1 MLMELELDEFMYWR
15 AVRTG
20 RYPITPKLHRAGA
33 VGAILALGLCLCTPP
48 VQSATA
54 TTESQVEAVFVYN
67 FSRFVEWPPQAFAA
81 ADGPF
86 IIGILGSDPFGGRL
100 DEAVHGEQINGH
112 ALEIR
117 RFRSVS
123 EIGNCQILFIDRS
136 QSGEIRN
143 ILNTLDH
150 RSILTVSAFE
160 DSTKYGVM
168 VQFATENNRVR
179 LRINVDS
186 AKAAGLIISSKL
198 LRPAE
203 IVTSGAA
210 P

>member
-1 MLMELELDEFMYWR
+1 MDWR
-15 AVRTG
+15 AVRTDG
-20 RYPITPKLHRAGA
+20 HPIESKPHRTGA
-33 VGAILALGLCLCTPP
+33 VGTLVAVGLCLFAPLA
-48 VQSATA
+48 QSVTA
-54 TTESQVEAVFVYN
+54 PTESQVEAVFVYN

-81 ADGPF
+81 GDGPF
-86 IIGILGSDPFGGRL
+86 VIGILGSDPFGGRL

-117 RFRSVS
+117 RFRNVS

-136 QSGEIRN
+136 QGSEIKN
-143 ILNTLDH
+143 ILNSLDH
-150 RSILTVSAFE
+150 RSILTVSALE

-186 AKAAGLIISSKL
+186 AKAAGLTISSKL

-203 IVTSGAA
+203 IVTSGGT